1 MIESGLRWMIVLL
14 FSISLIDQSRSSN
27 NNNNIPNN
35 NNPSKSLNILQGND
49 DGWAECNIRTLYR
62 ILKERGHQTMISA
75 PVRNKSGTGSMS
87 RDWSKPLTRAGEYD
101 SVPIG
106 APGVG
111 SDPTDPNIWYVNA
124 FPIDGIRYGLDALT
138 PQMYKGNPDLIIT
151 GPNVGKNIGLMDRF
165 SGTLNAAAYG
175 NRRGVPAIAISVDD
189 GNRHGYLSE
198 APDDP
203 SEIYAN
209 VTMRVVNEL
218 LKMDEEGPYLP
229 DGCVLNIN
237 LQKAAGPQTNHCRTA
252 ADYKFALTSIFGI
265 SKNDPGF
272 SHCGSDSLPA
282 EHSVLKR
289 VDQCWASVTVIQSK
303 KLNNAYSDQKR
314 FLVDR
319 SPAFF
324 SCPGPES

>member
-1 MIESGLRWMIVLL
+1 MIKSGLRWMILL

-27 NNNNIPNN
+27 NNIPNN
-35 NNPSKSLNILQGND
+35 IGPSKSLNILQGND

-229 DGCVLNIN
+229 DGC
-237 LQKAAGPQTNHCRTA
+237 
-252 ADYKFALTSIFGI
+252 FALTSIFGI